1 VAERAINAP
10 DDLIQNRKNGFAL
23 LVDGYVR
30 DLFTTGMVLQRLQYD
45 VYIVSTAEDALRIID
60 AAMPALIITELSLP
74 QMSGLE
80 LLVRVKHDPG
90 LKSIPLIV
98 HAATDDPNREK
109 LCLASGCACFLK
121 KPVEP
126 DALYSAIQRVTEIT
140 PRQHI
145 RLRILLPAR
154 VGGPVASGD
163 ATNTEYVSEVSENGI
178 FVCTMSPRP
187 INTVLTVTVMIHTIP
202 VKVKAMV
209 LRAVTIERGQFTEP
223 GMGMRFVEISP
234 TDRELIRNFIKG
246 HIIKD
251 MPMQ

>member
-30 DLFTTGMVLQRLQYD
+30 DLFTTGMILQRLQYD

-80 LLVRVKHDPG
+80 LLVRMKHDPE
-90 LKSIPLIV
+90 LKSIPLII
-98 HAATDDPNREK
+98 HTGTQDPNREK
-109 LCLASGCACFLK
+109 LCLASGCSCFLK

-126 DALYSAIQRVTEIT
+126 DALYSAIQRVTEVT

-154 VGGPVASGD
+154 VSGPAAPGD
-163 ATNTEYVSEVSENGI
+163 ATNTEYVSEISENGI

-187 INTVLTVTVMIHTIP
+187 INTVLNVTVMIHSIP
-202 VKVKAMV
+202 VKVKATI
-209 LRAVTIERGQFTEP
+209 LRIVAIGRGQFTEP
-223 GMGMRFVEISP
+223 GMGMKFVDISS

-246 HIIKD
+246 YIIKD